1 MDVSEES
8 SSVYNAKVLVESPR
22 KRFSVLYTWD
32 HGRKFKIKDV
42 GVTDVEVVDTTSED
56 VA

>member
-1 MDVSEES
+1 MSEES

-22 KRFSVLYTWD
+22 KRFSVLYSWD
-32 HGRKFKIKDV
+32 YGRQFKIKYV
-42 GVTDVEVVDTTSED
+42 GVTDVEVVDATPEA